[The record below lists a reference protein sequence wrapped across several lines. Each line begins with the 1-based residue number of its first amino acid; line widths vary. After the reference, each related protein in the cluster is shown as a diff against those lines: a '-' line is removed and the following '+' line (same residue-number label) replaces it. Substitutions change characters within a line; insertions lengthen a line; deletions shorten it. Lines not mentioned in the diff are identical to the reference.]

1 MVQTTEQ
8 TPAGATESITMKM
21 LLESGVHFGHQTRRW
36 DPRMRPYIFTERN
49 GIHIL
54 DLSKSI
60 GYIEDA
66 AQAVKDIVTNEGD
79 ILFVGTKKQAQ
90 IAIEEEATRCSMPF
104 VNQRWLG
111 GTLTNFQTI
120 RKRVD
125 HMIDLEK
132 RKEAGYFQALSKK
145 DSLKLEEKLQKLQ
158 KYFRGIRDMRKI
170 PAALFVIDLP
180 KEEICVAEAKK
191 LGVKIVA
198 IVDSDCNPEQI
209 DHFIPGNDDAIRSI
223 RLITSHM
230 ASAAL
235 EANEERRAL
244 AAEEDPSL
252 VEQDEVQPIAVEE
265 DTAGEQDRK
274 IDTTEEKQHTITLE
288 ETPAAPEPSPP
299 NES

>member
-8 TPAGATESITMKM
+8 TPSGATESITMKM

-60 GYIEDA
+60 GYLEDA

-90 IAIEEEATRCSMPF
+90 IAIEEEATRCGMPF

-180 KEEICVAEAKK
+180 KEEICVAEARK

-230 ASAAL
+230 ASAAI

-244 AAEEDPSL
+244 ATEEDPSL
-252 VEQDEVQPIAVEE
+252 VEQDEVQPMAVEE
-265 DTAGEQDRK
+265 DTAGEQDGK
-274 IDTTEEKQHTITLE
+274 VDATEEKQPTITLE
-288 ETPAAPEPSPP
+288 ETPEAPEPSPP

>member
-1 MVQTTEQ
+1 MVQTSEK
-8 TPAGATESITMKM
+8 TPSGPTESITMKM

-60 GYIEDA
+60 GYLEDA

-90 IAIEEEATRCSMPF
+90 AAIEEEATRCSMPF

-120 RKRVD
+120 RKRVE

-132 RKEAGYFQALSKK
+132 RKEAGYFQVLSKK
-145 DSLKLEEKLQKLQ
+145 DSLKLEEKLLKLQ

-180 KEEICVAEAKK
+180 KEEICVAEARK
-191 LGVKIVA
+191 LGIKIVA
-198 IVDSDCNPEQI
+198 IVDSDCNPQVI

-223 RLITSHM
+223 RLIASHM

-235 EANEERRAL
+235 EANEERKAL
-244 AAEEDPSL
+244 AAEEELSST
-252 VEQDEVQPIAVEE
+252 EQADLQPIALEGV
-265 DTAGEQDRK
+265 TAVGQDSAVN
-274 IDTTEEKQHTITLE
+274 ITKENEPRLILE
-288 ETPAAPEPSPP
+288 EAPETPKPTP
-299 NES
+299 NNDI

>member
-1 MVQTTEQ
+1 MVQTSEQ
-8 TPAGATESITMKM
+8 TPAGTPESITMKM

-60 GYIEDA
+60 GYLEDA
-66 AQAVKDIVTNEGD
+66 AQAVKNIVATEGD

-90 IAIEEEATRCSMPF
+90 VAIEEEASRCGMPF

-120 RKRVD
+120 RTRVD
-125 HMIDLEK
+125 HMIELEK

-180 KEEICVAEAKK
+180 KEEICVAEARK

-230 ASAAL
+230 ANAAI
-235 EANEERRAL
+235 EAMEERNAL
-244 AAEEDPSL
+244 VL
-252 VEQDEVQPIAVEE
+252 EQTTSFPEP
-265 DTAGEQDRK
+265 DTLQTEP
-274 IDTTEEKQHTITLE
+274 TEEITTVSQDIETEETEPESLLE
-288 ETPAAPEPSPP
+288 ETPETPEPTPTDDS
-299 NES
+299 

>member
-1 MVQTTEQ
+1 MVQTPEQ
-8 TPAGATESITMKM
+8 APAVAKDSITMKM

-36 DPRMRPYIFTERN
+36 DPRMRPYIFTQRN

-60 GYIEDA
+60 GYLEDA
-66 AQAVKDIVTNEGD
+66 AQAVRDIVTNEGD

-90 IAIEEEATRCSMPF
+90 TAIEEEATRCNMPF

-132 RKEAGYFQALSKK
+132 RKEAGYFQVLSKK

-170 PAALFVIDLP
+170 PAALFIIDLP
-180 KEEICVAEAKK
+180 KEEICVAEARR

-198 IVDSDCNPEQI
+198 IVDSDCNPEEI

-230 ASAAL
+230 ASAAI

-244 AAEEDPSL
+244 AAEE
-252 VEQDEVQPIAVEE
+252 E
-265 DTAGEQDRK
+265 DTSGDQDSTINGTK
-274 IDTTEEKQHTITLE
+274 ENEHTLTLE
-288 ETPAAPEPSPP
+288 ETPEAPESTPT

>member
-1 MVQTTEQ
+1 MVQTSEQ
-8 TPAGATESITMKM
+8 TPAGTTESITMKM

-60 GYIEDA
+60 GYLDDA
-66 AQAVKDIVTNEGD
+66 AQAVKNIVATEGD

-90 IAIEEEATRCSMPF
+90 VAIEEEASRCGMPF

-125 HMIDLEK
+125 HMIELEK

-180 KEEICVAEAKK
+180 KEEICVAEARK

-230 ASAAL
+230 ASAAI
-235 EANEERRAL
+235 E
-244 AAEEDPSL
+244 
-252 VEQDEVQPIAVEE
+252 AVEE
-265 DTAGEQDRK
+265 RNALILEEAVSLAEQDALQP
-274 IDTTEEKQHTITLE
+274 IPTEEAIVVDHDIKTDDTEVTEPTLTLE
-288 ETPAAPEPSPP
+288 EVPETLESTPTDDS
-299 NES
+299 

>member
-60 GYIEDA
+60 GYLEDA

-90 IAIEEEATRCSMPF
+90 NAIEEEATRCSMPF

-180 KEEICVAEAKK
+180 KEEICVAEARR

-230 ASAAL
+230 ASAAI

-244 AAEEDPSL
+244 ATEEDPSL
-252 VEQDEVQPIAVEE
+252 VEQDEVQPMAVEE

-274 IDTTEEKQHTITLE
+274 VDATEEKQHTITLE
-288 ETPAAPEPSPP
+288 ETPEAPEPSPP